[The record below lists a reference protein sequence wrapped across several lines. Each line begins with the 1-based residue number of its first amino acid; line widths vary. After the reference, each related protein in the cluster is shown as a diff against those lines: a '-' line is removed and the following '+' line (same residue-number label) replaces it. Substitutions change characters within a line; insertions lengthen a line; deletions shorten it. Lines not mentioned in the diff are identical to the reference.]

1 MSHPQLRGSLHSA
14 SLAVVTAV
22 GLSIACVSG
31 VVASPEDEIAR
42 LNRIR
47 ANLFEELVKTRAEAA
62 TARSELEAAV
72 KARDAAEAEVTRL
85 RQEAASAKSANPA
98 PSAQA
103 NLAPQKRTTNTAS
116 PALRRKGVG
125 SAPPTATGAVL
136 SKTTAGAQRRVAQ
149 TNPAPRVIVRQSEPA
164 PPLAASIARTQE
176 LPSVLRLQD
185 PR

>member
-1 MSHPQLRGSLHSA
+1 MSHPQFRGSLHSA
-14 SLAVVTAV
+14 SLAVVAAV
-22 GLSIACVSG
+22 GLGIACAPG

-42 LNRIR
+42 LNRVR

-85 RQEAASAKSANPA
+85 RQEAASANPANPA
-98 PSAQA
+98 PGVQA
-103 NLAPQKRTTNTAS
+103 SVAPQKRTTNTAS
-116 PALRRKGVG
+116 PALRRQRVR
-125 SAPPTATGAVL
+125 SAPPTATGSVL
-136 SKTTAGAQRRVAQ
+136 RTATAGAQRRVAR
-149 TNPAPRVIVRQSEPA
+149 TNPAPRLIVRRSEPA
-164 PPLAASIARTQE
+164 APQAASAARAQE

>member
-1 MSHPQLRGSLHSA
+1 MSHPQFRGSLRSA
-14 SLAVVTAV
+14 SLAVVAAV
-22 GLSIACVSG
+22 GVGIACTSG

-85 RQEAASAKSANPA
+85 RQEAASVKSA
-98 PSAQA
+98 PSVQA
-103 NLAPQKRTTNTAS
+103 NVAPQKHTTSTAS
-116 PALRRKGVG
+116 PALRRQGVR
-125 SAPPTATGAVL
+125 SAPPTATGSVL
-136 SKTTAGAQRRVAQ
+136 KTATAGAERRAARA
-149 TNPAPRVIVRQSEPA
+149 NPAPRVIVQQSEPA
-164 PPLAASIARTQE
+164 SPQAASVARTQK

>member
-1 MSHPQLRGSLHSA
+1 MSHPQFRGSLRSTG
-14 SLAVVTAV
+14 LAVVAAA
-22 GLSIACVSG
+22 GLGIACATG

-42 LNRIR
+42 LNRVR

-85 RQEAASAKSANPA
+85 RQEGASAKSANPA
-98 PSAQA
+98 PGVQA
-103 NLAPQKRTTNTAS
+103 NVAPQQRTTNTAL
-116 PALRRKGVG
+116 PALHRQGVS
-125 SAPPTATGAVL
+125 SARPTATGSVL
-136 SKTTAGAQRRVAQ
+136 STVTVGAQRRVAR
-149 TNPAPRVIVRQSEPA
+149 TNPAPRVIVRQSGPA
-164 PPLAASIARTQE
+164 APQAASVARTQE